1 MDLLKEFFGVGA
13 DADNAA
19 PAAKPAAPTADTAE
33 KTDEERQ
40 QARDAKREAKR
51 ANRQARKVD
60 AATEAKRTDFAERY
74 QTGHPSEGFEAE
86 EALEHLEQ
94 LQGQLTPAEFRK
106 AMEETLN
113 RLPEDQRD
121 EFVALMRKHQVESQA
136 SSAAVAQDP
145 FGGLLGGLV
154 GSPGATN
161 APTLGDVLNDLRQG
175 GLNAP
180 PPAPGKQ
187 LTDQDF
193 LQLINSPLGKAVLGG
208 LATYGMQ
215 QLQEEQTARKAQKAE
230 KAAQGNAPE

>member
-13 DADNAA
+13 DADD
-19 PAAKPAAPTADTAE
+19 AAKPAAPAVEATQQ
-33 KTDEERQ
+33 TDEERQ
-40 QARDAKREAKR
+40 QAREAKREAKR

-60 AATEAKRTDFAERY
+60 AATEAKRTEFADRY
-74 QTGHPSEGFEAE
+74 QTGHPSEGFEAA

-106 AMEETLN
+106 AMEQTLN

-121 EFVALMRKHQVESQA
+121 EFATLMRKHQVETQA

-161 APTLGDVLNDLRQG
+161 VPNLGDVLNDLRQG

-180 PPAPGKQ
+180 APEPGKQ

-215 QLQEEQTARKAQKAE
+215 QLQQEQLERKAQRAE
-230 KAAQGNAPE
+230 KTAQGESGE

>member
-13 DADNAA
+13 EADDAAT
-19 PAAKPAAPTADTAE
+19 KPAAPAGDTAQQTE
-33 KTDEERQ
+33 EERQ
-40 QARDAKREAKR
+40 QAREAKREAKR

-60 AATEAKRTDFAERY
+60 PATEAKRTEFADRY
-74 QTGHPSEGFEAE
+74 KTGHPSEGFEAE

-113 RLPEDQRD
+113 RLPADQRD
-121 EFVALMRKHQVESQA
+121 EFAALMRKHQVETQA
-136 SSAAVAQDP
+136 GSAATAQDP

-161 APTLGDVLNDLRQG
+161 VPNLGDVLNDLRQG

-180 PPAPGKQ
+180 APAQGKQ

-215 QLQEEQTARKAQKAE
+215 QLQQQQEERKTQRAE
-230 KAAQGNAPE
+230 KNAQAESAE

>member
-13 DADNAA
+13 EADETPQPAA
-19 PAAKPAAPTADTAE
+19 PAGSTAQL
-33 KTDEERQ
+33 TDEERQ
-40 QARDAKREAKR
+40 QAREAKREARR

-60 AATEAKRTDFAERY
+60 AATEAKRTNFADRY
-74 QTGHPSEGFEAE
+74 QAGHPSEGFEAE

-106 AMEETLN
+106 AMEATLN

-121 EFVALMRKHQVESQA
+121 EFVALVRKHQAEE
-136 SSAAVAQDP
+136 AAAAAQDP
-145 FGGLLGGLV
+145 FGGLLNVLLGGA
-154 GSPGATN
+154 GDTN
-161 APTLGDVLNDLRQG
+161 APSLGDVLNDLRQG

-180 PPAPGKQ
+180 SASPGKQ

-208 LATYGMQ
+208 LATYGIQ
-215 QLQEEQTARKAQKAE
+215 QLQQEQTERKALRAE
-230 KAAQGNAPE
+230 KAAQAETSG